1 MGAFVLGLAHG
12 RCVSR
17 EWHLPLLF
25 SFAELLVDGSEWNTA
40 IGREDVGEGF

>member
-17 EWHLPLLF
+17 EWHLPLLPF
-25 SFAELLVDGSEWNTA
+25 
-40 IGREDVGEGF
+40 IGAPVAWLFMLANSANC